1 MYVQDSAI
9 PCSSVWPRGCGDDA
23 SSRRFGGPSVFSYI
37 IVIDSLYVC
46 MYVCMYVGA
55 NRFSVDNYFRTS
67 FAVAAS
73 LGKSLIAALIE
84 ART

>member
-1 MYVQDSAI
+1 
-9 PCSSVWPRGCGDDA
+9 
-23 SSRRFGGPSVFSYI
+23 
-37 IVIDSLYVC
+37 
-46 MYVCMYVGA
+46 MYVGA

-84 ART
+84 ARI